1 VEVVLRVLHIID
13 SLDQGGAEALVK
25 DTVPRMRARRVDG
38 CVAVL
43 KELDAPFE
51 RELREEGIPFLPTAV
66 GGVYSPA
73 HVLSL
78 MHHIREFD
86 LVQVHLFPAQH
97 FTPLAAMLVGSRV
110 PLVLTEHSTH
120 HGRKKK
126 WLYPLETWI
135 YSRYTAIACASKAIG
150 DSLRAWVPGLAQKIT
165 VIPNGIDLQKFQQAT
180 PVSRASIGINDGN
193 HVLLY
198 VASFQRR
205 KDHGTLLRAIARIP
219 NVDLVLAGDGD
230 LRAQFE
236 HEAKCLDIAH
246 RVHFL
251 GRRSDVAELLKMADI
266 YVHAPAFEG
275 FGIAAAEAMASG
287 KPIIASKVP
296 GLAEVVG
303 EAGLL
308 IPPGDSL
315 ALATSIRSL
324 IESPERRS
332 ELARAAM
339 QRSGQFS
346 IEKTVD
352 AYIDLYSSV
361 LSTNNSID
369 DRVLSQNE
377 TRTRLHRGH
386 LTYMT
391 RA

>member
-1 VEVVLRVLHIID
+1 MERWAGHVTEVVLRVLHIID

-25 DTVPRMRARRVDG
+25 DTVPRMRARRVDV

-43 KELDAPFE
+43 KELDGPFE
-51 RELREEGIPFLPTAV
+51 RELREKGIPFLPTAA
-66 GGVYSPA
+66 GGVYSPT
-73 HVLSL
+73 HVFSL

-86 LVQVHLFPAQH
+86 LVQAHLFPAQL
-97 FTPLAAMLVGSRV
+97 FIPLAAMLVESRV
-110 PLVLTEHSTH
+110 PLVLTEHTTH
-120 HGRKKK
+120 HRRRKQ
-126 WLYPLETWI
+126 WLYPLETWM
-135 YSRYTAIACASKAIG
+135 YSCYTAIACASDAIAA
-150 DSLRAWVPGLAQKIT
+150 SLRAWIPGLAQKIT

-198 VASFQRR
+198 VASFQQR

-219 NVDLVLAGDGD
+219 DVDLVLVGDGD

-236 HEAKCLDIAH
+236 GLAESLGIAQ

-251 GRRSDVAELLKMADI
+251 GRRNDVAELLKMADI
-266 YVHAPAFEG
+266 YVHAPAYEG
-275 FGIAAAEAMASG
+275 FGIAVAEAMAAG

-296 GLAEVVG
+296 GLAQVVG
-303 EAGLL
+303 EAGVL

-315 ALATSIRSL
+315 ALATGIRGL
-324 IESPERRS
+324 IESPEQRSQLAQAAMRRS
-332 ELARAAM
+332 T
-339 QRSGQFS
+339 QFS

-361 LSTNNSID
+361 LSTNKKVD
-369 DRVLSQNE
+369 DRILIQKE
-377 TRTRLHRGH
+377 TRTQLH
-386 LTYMT
+386 
-391 RA
+391 